1 MTSQSTQWKALPALL
16 RYKLSFAVAS
26 SALTGFIY
34 FSGRFTWDALFAFVG
49 VFLLSGAAS
58 ALNQLQE
65 RDADCLMERTK
76 RRPLPLNLFTARQV
90 LFVAAACG
98 CAGLL
103 LLFLKT
109 TPVAAGL
116 AVFNLFWYNCIYTPL
131 KRKTGYAVLVGA
143 LVGALPF
150 MIGYIAAGG
159 HVTDKCIVICLF
171 MYLWQISHF
180 LLLLFKFREEY
191 ELAGFPTVAVTMNAD
206 RFSATFFIWILGT
219 AGSTLLF
226 PLFHIISGAVLMST
240 LIIGNCLFVLY
251 FYTAIV
257 RSTKEFNPGLAFRC
271 MYFYQG
277 FIFVLLI
284 VEAFSLAP

>member
-1 MTSQSTQWKALPALL
+1 MTSKSTRLKALPALL
-16 RYKLSFAVAS
+16 RFKLSLAVAS

-49 VFLLSGAAS
+49 VFFLSGAAS

-65 RDADCLMERTK
+65 RGADCLMERTK
-76 RRPLPLNLFTARQV
+76 KRPLPLNLFSARQA
-90 LFVAAACG
+90 LFIAAAAG
-98 CAGLL
+98 LAGLL

-109 TPVAAGL
+109 TPAAAGL

-131 KRKTGYAVLVGA
+131 KRRTGYAVLVGA
-143 LVGALPF
+143 LVGALPP

-159 HVTDKCIVICLF
+159 YVTDKCIVICLF

-180 LLLLFKFREEY
+180 LLLLFKFRKEY

-206 RFSATFFIWILGT
+206 RFRATFFIWILGT
-219 AGSTLLF
+219 GVSTLLF
-226 PLFHIISGAVLMST
+226 PLFHIMSGTVLVSA

-251 FYTAIV
+251 FCNAFARRNKMIN
-257 RSTKEFNPGLAFRC
+257 SGLAFRC
-271 MYFYQG
+271 MYLFQG
-277 FIFVLLI
+277 FIFALLI
-284 VEAFSLAP
+284 VESLSHAP

>member
-1 MTSQSTQWKALPALL
+1 MISHFGNRSPRSCAINSRSRSPRPRLP
-16 RYKLSFAVAS
+16 
-26 SALTGFIY
+26 GFIY
-34 FSGRFTWDALFAFVG
+34 FSGRITWDALFAFVG
-49 VFLLSGAAS
+49 VFFLSGAAS

-65 RDADCLMERTK
+65 KGADCLMERTK
-76 RRPLPLNLFTARQV
+76 KRPLPLNLLTARQA
-90 LFVAAACG
+90 LFVAAATG
-98 CAGLL
+98 LAGLL

-143 LVGALPF
+143 LVGALPP
-150 MIGYIAAGG
+150 MIGYTAAGG
-159 HVTDKCIVICLF
+159 HVTAKCIAICLF

-180 LLLLFKFREEY
+180 LLLLFRFRKEY
-191 ELAGFPTVAVTMNAD
+191 ELAGFPTIAVTMNAD
-206 RFSATFFIWILGT
+206 RFRITFFIWILGT

-226 PLFHIISGAVLMST
+226 SIFHIISGTVLMSA
-240 LIIGNCLFVLY
+240 LIIGNCLFVYY
-251 FYTAIV
+251 FSAAIF
-257 RSTKEFNPGLAFRC
+257 RRNDEFNSGLAFRC

-284 VEAFSLAP
+284 VESLSRVP

>member
-1 MTSQSTQWKALPALL
+1 MTSQSTQWKSLPALL

-76 RRPLPLNLFTARQV
+76 ERPLPLNLLTAGQV
-90 LFVAAACG
+90 IFIAGATGL
-98 CAGLL
+98 AGLL

-116 AVFNLFWYNCIYTPL
+116 AVFNLFWYNCVYTPL

-143 LVGALPF
+143 LVGALPP

-159 HVTDKCIVICLF
+159 HVTAKCIVICLF
-171 MYLWQISHF
+171 VYLWQISHF
-180 LLLLFKFREEY
+180 LLLLFKFRKEY
-191 ELAGFPTVAVTMNAD
+191 ELAGFPTVAVTMNPD
-206 RFSATFFIWILGT
+206 RFRITFFIWILGT

-226 PLFHIISGAVLMST
+226 PLFHIISGAVPMSA
-240 LIIGNCLFVLY
+240 LIVGNCLFVLY
-251 FYTAIV
+251 FYTTIA
-257 RSTKEFNPGLAFRC
+257 RSNEEFDSRPAFQS
-271 MYFYQG
+271 MYLFQG
-277 FIFVLLI
+277 FIFALLI
-284 VEAFSLAP
+284 AGAISHAP